1 MLAVSFGISDR
12 LGLEQHPDFG
22 EALKYYSQLAEPY
35 VETINI
41 SIYGSGY
48 VP

>member
-22 EALKYYSQLAEPY
+22 EVLKYSQLTEAY
-35 VETINI
+35 VDTINI